1 MLRTV
6 AATRYVTPFREGGS
20 LPGLCEADD
29 DGLYV
34 VKFHGAGQGP
44 KALVAEVIVGEL
56 ARALGLPV
64 PELVLVE
71 LDARLAAGEPHW
83 EVKELL
89 DRSPGTNLG
98 VDFLPGALGFA
109 PAVGPAPEPEL
120 AAAFVWL
127 DALTLNV
134 DRTPRNP
141 NLLVWHRRLYGIDH
155 GAALY
160 MQHRWEDAL
169 GDAEHARRPF
179 AQVRDHVLLPFAG
192 SLVDADARLAPRVTD
207 SAAARA
213 GGRGPGG
220 LAEGRP
226 GVCVGGRQSGGVR
239 RLPAAAAGRTAGV
252 RGGGRACPH
261 RRLSPPATPS
271 PTRSCASCRAWTAAR
286 R

>member
-20 LPGLCEADD
+20 LPGLCEAED

-56 ARALGLPV
+56 ARVLGLPV
-64 PELVLVE
+64 PELVIVV

-89 DRSPGTNLG
+89 DRSPGINLG
-98 VDFLPGALGFA
+98 VDYLPGALGFS
-109 PAVGPAPEPEL
+109 PAVGPAPEADL

-141 NLLVWHRRLYGIDH
+141 NLLHWHRRLYGIDH

-160 MQHRWEDAL
+160 VHHRWQDAID
-169 GDAEHARRPF
+169 DAQHARRPF
-179 AQVRDHVLLPFAG
+179 TQVRDHVLLPFAG
-192 SLVDADARLAPRVTD
+192 SITAADARLAPQVTGSLLRTIVD
-207 SAAARA
+207 LVPDVWL
-213 GGRGPGG
+213 GGERT
-220 LAEGRP
+220 ASS
-226 GVCVGGRQSGGVR
+226 VADVR
-239 RLPAAAAGRTAGV
+239 RRYVDYLQLRLAAPRAFVEEAERARTGA
-252 RGGGRACPH
+252 
-261 RRLSPPATPS
+261 
-271 PTRSCASCRAWTAAR
+271 
-286 R
+286 

>member
-56 ARALGLPV
+56 ARALGLPI

-109 PAVGPAPEPEL
+109 PAVGPPPDADL

-134 DRTPRNP
+134 DRSPRNP
-141 NLLVWHRRLYGIDH
+141 NLLVWHKRLYGIDH

-160 MQHRWEDAL
+160 VQHRWADVAR
-169 GDAEHARRPF
+169 DPDHARRPF
-179 AQVRDHVLLPFAG
+179 VQGRDHVLLPFAG
-192 SLVDADARLAPRVTD
+192 SIVEADARLEPLVTDDLLTAIVELVPEAWLAGEPTFASVADNRRAYVDYLRARLAAPRAFVEE
-207 SAAARA
+207 AERARTGA
-213 GGRGPGG
+213 
-220 LAEGRP
+220 
-226 GVCVGGRQSGGVR
+226 
-239 RLPAAAAGRTAGV
+239 
-252 RGGGRACPH
+252 
-261 RRLSPPATPS
+261 
-271 PTRSCASCRAWTAAR
+271 
-286 R
+286 

>member
-56 ARALGLPV
+56 ARALGLPI

-71 LDARLAAGEPHW
+71 LDARFAAGEPHW

-89 DRSPGTNLG
+89 DRSPGINIG
-98 VDFLPGALGFA
+98 VDFLPGAIGFA
-109 PAVGPAPEPEL
+109 PAVGPAPDPAL
-120 AAAFVWL
+120 AAAFAWL

-141 NLLVWHRRLYGIDH
+141 NLLVWHRRVYGIDH

-160 MQHRWEDAL
+160 VHHRWTDATRDP
-169 GDAEHARRPF
+169 GHARRPF
-179 AQVRDHVLLPFAG
+179 AQVRDHVLLPFA
-192 SLVDADARLAPRVTD
+192 SSIEEADARLAPLVTD
-207 SAAARA
+207 ELLAGIVDLVPEAWLAGEPAFASVADNRRAYVDYLRARLAAPRAFVEEAEHARTGA
-213 GGRGPGG
+213 
-220 LAEGRP
+220 
-226 GVCVGGRQSGGVR
+226 
-239 RLPAAAAGRTAGV
+239 
-252 RGGGRACPH
+252 
-261 RRLSPPATPS
+261 
-271 PTRSCASCRAWTAAR
+271 
-286 R
+286 

>member
-34 VKFHGAGQGP
+34 VKFRGAGQGP

-56 ARALGLPV
+56 GRALGLPI

-109 PAVGPAPEPEL
+109 SAVGPRPDPGL

-127 DALTLNV
+127 DALTLNT

-160 MQHRWEDAL
+160 MQHRWD
-169 GDAEHARRPF
+169 DTRRDPEHARRPF
-179 AQVRDHVLLPFAG
+179 AQIRDHVLLPFAG
-192 SLVDADARLAPRVTD
+192 SIADADVRLAPQVTD
-207 SAAARA
+207 DLLDGVVRAVPTAWLDGDPTFASADDNRAAYVDYLR
-213 GGRGPGG
+213 
-220 LAEGRP
+220 
-226 GVCVGGRQSGGVR
+226 R
-239 RLPAAAAGRTAGV
+239 RLAGPRAFVEEAERARTGA
-252 RGGGRACPH
+252 
-261 RRLSPPATPS
+261 
-271 PTRSCASCRAWTAAR
+271 
-286 R
+286 

>member
-1 MLRTV
+1 MVPRGPGAPTLWLMPDPLRTV

-44 KALVAEVIVGEL
+44 RALVAEVIVGEL
-56 ARALGLPV
+56 ARLVGLLV

-71 LDARLAAGEPHW
+71 LDERFAAGEPHW

-89 DRSPGTNLG
+89 DRSPGMNLG
-98 VDFLPGALGFA
+98 VDYLPGALGFT
-109 PAVGPAPEPEL
+109 PAVGPAPDADL
-120 AAAFVWL
+120 AADFVWL

-160 MQHRWEDAL
+160 VHHRWSDVERDP
-169 GDAEHARRPF
+169 GHARRPF
-179 AQVRDHVLLPFAG
+179 SQVRDHVLLPFAG
-192 SLVDADARLAPRVTD
+192 PIDAADARLAPLLTEAVLADIVALVPDAWLGGPGTFVSNTAERRAYVD
-207 SAAARA
+207 YLAAR
-213 GGRGPGG
+213 
-220 LAEGRP
+220 LAAPRDFVAEAER
-226 GVCVGGRQSGGVR
+226 
-239 RLPAAAAGRTAGV
+239 
-252 RGGGRACPH
+252 
-261 RRLSPPATPS
+261 
-271 PTRSCASCRAWTAAR
+271 AR
-286 R
+286 RSA

>member
-34 VKFHGAGQGP
+34 VKFHGAGQGA

-56 ARALGLPV
+56 ARALGLPI
-64 PELVLVE
+64 PEQVLVE
-71 LDARLAAGEPHW
+71 LDARLSAGEPHW

-127 DALTLNV
+127 DAFTLNV

-141 NLLVWHRRLYGIDH
+141 NLLVWHHRLYGIDH

-160 MQHRWEDAL
+160 VQHRWEDAVR
-169 GDAEHARRPF
+169 DPEHARRPF
-179 AQVRDHVLLPFAG
+179 VQVRDHVLLPFAG
-192 SLVDADARLAPRVTD
+192 SIVNADARLAPLVTD
-207 SAAARA
+207 DLLRDLVDAVPAAWLEGQPAFASVDDNRSAYVDYLR
-213 GGRGPGG
+213 
-220 LAEGRP
+220 
-226 GVCVGGRQSGGVR
+226 R
-239 RLPAAAAGRTAGV
+239 RLAAPRAFVEEAERARTGA
-252 RGGGRACPH
+252 
-261 RRLSPPATPS
+261 
-271 PTRSCASCRAWTAAR
+271 
-286 R
+286 

>member
-64 PELVLVE
+64 PEQVLVE

-109 PAVGPAPEPEL
+109 PAVGPAPDPDL
-120 AAAFVWL
+120 AAAFVG
-127 DALTLNV
+127 AT
-134 DRTPRNP
+134 RHPRHPTPRNP

-160 MQHRWEDAL
+160 MQHRWEDSL
-169 GDAEHARRPF
+169 RDPGHARRPF
-179 AQVRDHVLLPFAG
+179 PQIRDHVLLPFAG
-192 SLVDADARLAPRVTD
+192 SIVEADARLY
-207 SAAARA
+207 A
-213 GGRGPGG
+213 GGTGSDP
-220 LAEGRP
+220 
-226 GVCVGGRQSGGVR
+226 
-239 RLPAAAAGRTAGV
+239 
-252 RGGGRACPH
+252 
-261 RRLSPPATPS
+261 
-271 PTRSCASCRAWTAAR
+271 CRIS
-286 R
+286 

>member
-71 LDARLAAGEPHW
+71 LDARLAAGEPHR

-89 DRSPGTNLG
+89 DRSPGVNLG
-98 VDFLPGALGFA
+98 VDFLPGALGFS
-109 PAVGPAPEPEL
+109 PAVGPAPDADL
-120 AAAFVWL
+120 AASFVWL
-127 DALTLNV
+127 DALTMNV

-141 NLLVWHRRLYGIDH
+141 NLLHWHRRLYGIDH

-160 MQHRWEDAL
+160 VHHRWQDYINDP
-169 GDAEHARRPF
+169 GHARRPF
-179 AQVRDHVLLPFAG
+179 LQVRDHVLLPFA
-192 SLVDADARLAPRVTD
+192 SSINAADARSAPLVTEPLLSTVVDLVPDTWLEGEPTASSLA
-207 SAAARA
+207 A
-213 GGRGPGG
+213 
-220 LAEGRP
+220 
-226 GVCVGGRQSGGVR
+226 VR
-239 RLPAAAAGRTAGV
+239 RRYVEYLEQRLASPRAFVEEAERARTGA
-252 RGGGRACPH
+252 
-261 RRLSPPATPS
+261 
-271 PTRSCASCRAWTAAR
+271 
-286 R
+286 

>member
-44 KALVAEVIVGEL
+44 KALVAEVLVGEL
-56 ARALGLPV
+56 GRALGLPI

-71 LDARLAAGEPHW
+71 LDARFAAGEPHW

-98 VDFLPGALGFA
+98 VDFLPGALGFT
-109 PAVGPAPEPEL
+109 PAVGPAPDPEL

-127 DALTLNV
+127 DALTINV

-141 NLLVWHRRLYGIDH
+141 NLLVWHKRLYGIDH

-160 MQHRWEDAL
+160 VHHRWSDLAREPS
-169 GDAEHARRPF
+169 HPRRPF
-179 AQVRDHVLLPFAG
+179 PQVRDHVLLPFAG
-192 SLVDADARLAPRVTD
+192 SIVEADARLAPQVT
-207 SAAARA
+207 A
-213 GGRGPGG
+213 GLLGR
-220 LAEGRP
+220 LVDA
-226 GVCVGGRQSGGVR
+226 V
-239 RLPAAAAGRTAGV
+239 PAAWLDGDPAFASAEDNRAAYVDYLRARLAAPRAFVEEAERARTGA
-252 RGGGRACPH
+252 
-261 RRLSPPATPS
+261 
-271 PTRSCASCRAWTAAR
+271 
-286 R
+286 